1 MHAGASSEEN
11 FDLIVLGGGGAGL
24 AAALFGAIEGLKT
37 LVIEHTA
44 FVGGTTALSAG
55 SLWIPGSEAGR
66 RVNPE
71 DTPAHALA
79 YLRACSGA
87 AGDAQMQRRFLEMGP
102 IAVATLERCTQV
114 HLRAFERHPDYLS
127 DLEGATTCGRVLEAL
142 PYDGRGLGADIDLI
156 RPPIEE
162 FTLMGGMM
170 VDRADIGHLLNA
182 TRSLESFRHAAKL
195 VARHTADVVRGRR
208 SSRLVMGN
216 ALVGRLLASLR
227 QREVP
232 IWLETEVLA
241 LTGDRSRVTGV
252 AVGREGREVRLAARA
267 GVILAGGG
275 FIGNSEL
282 RDRLL
287 PKVTSFT
294 PGAPTN
300 SGGLIA
306 FALGLG
312 ARLGEEGNGHAF
324 WAPVS
329 TRTRNDGSRAVFP
342 HFVLDR
348 AKPGTVVVDQTGR
361 RFLNESTS
369 YNLFAKAMMAADAV
383 RSSIPA
389 FLIADHRALTTYGL
403 GMIRPG
409 GWGVRRSLRDGY
421 LVSAPTVERLAQL
434 LGIDAANLAAS
445 VARMNEFA
453 RTGIDE
459 EFHRGITV
467 YERNLGDPTIGPN
480 PTLGAIEHPPFHA
493 IKLYPGEIGTST
505 GLLTDQDARVVTG
518 DGPIPGLFAAGN
530 DMHSIMAGAYPG
542 PGITLGPAI
551 TFAYVAANAAAR
563 RS

>member
-1 MHAGASSEEN
+1 VHDRVPGEED

-55 SLWIPGSEAGR
+55 SLWIPNSEAGR
-66 RVNPE
+66 KVNPE
-71 DTPAHALA
+71 DTPAQALA
-79 YLRACSGA
+79 YLRACSGP
-87 AGDAQMQRRFLEMGP
+87 AGDEEMQRRFLETGP
-102 IAVATLERCTQV
+102 NAVATLERCTQV

-127 DLEGATTCGRVLEAL
+127 DREGATTCGRVLEAL
-142 PYDGRGLGADIDLI
+142 PYDGRELGADIDLI
-156 RPPIEE
+156 RPPIAE

-170 VDRADIGHLLNA
+170 VDRADISHLLNA
-182 TRSLESFRHAAKL
+182 TRSFRSFRHAAKL
-195 VARHTADVVRGRR
+195 MARHAAARMQGRR

-227 QREVP
+227 QRDVP
-232 IWLETEVLA
+232 IWLQTEVLA
-241 LTGDRSRVTGV
+241 LTGDRSGVTGV
-252 AVGREGREVRLAARA
+252 IVRREGREIGVTAQA
-267 GVILAGGG
+267 GVVLAGGG
-275 FIGNSEL
+275 FVGNLEL
-282 RDRLL
+282 RGRLL
-287 PKVTSFT
+287 PKTTSFA

-306 FALGLG
+306 LALGLG
-312 ARLGEEGNGHAF
+312 ASLGEEGNGHAF

-329 TRTRNDGSRAVFP
+329 VRTRSDGSRAVFP

-369 YNLFAKAMMAADAV
+369 YNLFAKAMMAADAL
-383 RSSIPA
+383 RPSIPA
-389 FLIADHRALTTYGL
+389 FLIADHRALTRYGL

-421 LVSAPTVERLAQL
+421 LVSAPSIERLAHL
-434 LGIDAANLAAS
+434 LGIDAANFTAS

-459 EFHRGITV
+459 EFRRGTTV
-467 YERNLGDPTIGPN
+467 YERNLGDPELGPN
-480 PTLGAIEHPPFHA
+480 PTLGAIEYPPFYA

-505 GLLTDQDARVVTG
+505 GLLTDQDARIVAG
-518 DGPIPGLFAAGN
+518 DGPIPGLFAVGN

-551 TFAYVAANAAAR
+551 AFAYVAAKAAAQ